1 LEPHTNPNGVV
12 ADKYGEASRY
22 TVFVRLI
29 SWQKVIWAACMISL
43 ADFGTKSI
51 WGAVRSEACQFQLN
65 RRQQQFSHRFLIRF
79 KNPKYQW
86 VSDTRCLGKLFLLNK
101 TILQIHLATATS
113 GSGLH
118 LEAIDRIGS
127 IPLVESSVKRVETIY
142 DKVKNNNRLFSW
154 YFETAEATISA
165 AYETIQPAV
174 KLFEPSIQRLDNV
187 MCKSLDILEQRIP
200 LVYLPPE
207 MVSNQPGNLPPFADK
222 RASFSA

>member
-1 LEPHTNPNGVV
+1 MNP
-12 ADKYGEASRY
+12 
-22 TVFVRLI
+22 
-29 SWQKVIWAACMISL
+29 
-43 ADFGTKSI
+43 
-51 WGAVRSEACQFQLN
+51 
-65 RRQQQFSHRFLIRF
+65 
-79 KNPKYQW
+79 
-86 VSDTRCLGKLFLLNK
+86 
-101 TILQIHLATATS
+101 ATATS

-207 MVSNQPGNLPPFADK
+207 MVSSRLVTPPM
-222 RASFSA
+222 R